1 MAASTS
7 APKLTA
13 SPQPQSTCFD
23 PLDLDRYINFD
34 QNIFASPSL
43 SPDSSRAKS
52 SASSHSSLG
61 NSNNTLLPSQPSN
74 QQTFAG
80 PSHQYELHKQQAG
93 LPVGALA
100 NTLAVNQADSFQFGR
115 TQPYFG
121 ISPADTYFGMNT
133 TDDYLD
139 FGTAPSLTPSLGLTP
154 DIDMDFG
161 SPSQDVF
168 LHSLDSA
175 NNGYIDPTSIGGEET
190 ISTPVPT
197 NPGRVWPG
205 IHQQQAAMAKA
216 QAEAQQKQQAP
227 VQPPPK
233 AAAQPPRR
241 SNGNS
246 SRPPSDPIVEE
257 RISRLLNQMR
267 HSSVGS
273 SNDEDNTLPNA
284 NGNSLH
290 GLRTRK
296 DEEDMDDDERLL
308 ASEEGKK
315 LSSKERRQLR
325 NKVSARAFRSRRKG
339 NLHNPLEETSANNIS
354 EYIGQ
359 LEGEIAAKSAEADE
373 LRAKNEELKAEN
385 TRLADLTRML
395 LSSSAFS
402 TFLNDLS
409 SGGAAASSAP
419 ALTTLPSSIVKSEQP
434 QPNPRKDVNPHQT
447 ALQQAHSQQT
457 GPQIGMALMPETN
470 INYTVFDSANNAW
483 ADNVDFSLYDAQV
496 FAVTEL
502 PQGPAVDEI
511 DTSIFSGKSSS
522 VVGSYSAEESKDE
535 APAIEP
541 MPATKKAEAVLDVAS
556 SCDEVELD
564 ESDPAFA
571 LFADSPPST
580 PPSVKLEDELFG
592 GIELEKAF
600 SRLELV
606 VEDEASDQFEISTVT
621 MDRFER
627 LCSILEAS
635 SERITAM
642 TCRL

>member
-1 MAASTS
+1 MAGSTS
-7 APKLTA
+7 APRVTA
-13 SPQPQSTCFD
+13 SPQPQPQSTCFD
-23 PLDLDRYINFD
+23 PLDIDRYINFD
-34 QNIFASPSL
+34 QSIFTSPSL

-61 NSNNTLLPSQPSN
+61 KSKNTLLPSQPSN

-161 SPSQDVF
+161 SPSQDAF

-175 NNGYIDPTSIGGEET
+175 NNGYIDPTAIGGEET
-190 ISTPVPT
+190 ISTPVPA

-233 AAAQPPRR
+233 VATQPARR

-284 NGNSLH
+284 SGISSH

-315 LSSKERRQLR
+315 LSSKERRQ
-325 NKVSARAFRSRRKG
+325 
-339 NLHNPLEETSANNIS
+339 
-354 EYIGQ
+354 
-359 LEGEIAAKSAEADE
+359 
-373 LRAKNEELKAEN
+373 
-385 TRLADLTRML
+385 
-395 LSSSAFS
+395 
-402 TFLNDLS
+402 
-409 SGGAAASSAP
+409 
-419 ALTTLPSSIVKSEQP
+419 
-434 QPNPRKDVNPHQT
+434 
-447 ALQQAHSQQT
+447 
-457 GPQIGMALMPETN
+457 
-470 INYTVFDSANNAW
+470 
-483 ADNVDFSLYDAQV
+483 
-496 FAVTEL
+496 
-502 PQGPAVDEI
+502 
-511 DTSIFSGKSSS
+511 
-522 VVGSYSAEESKDE
+522 
-535 APAIEP
+535 
-541 MPATKKAEAVLDVAS
+541 
-556 SCDEVELD
+556 
-564 ESDPAFA
+564 
-571 LFADSPPST
+571 
-580 PPSVKLEDELFG
+580 
-592 GIELEKAF
+592 
-600 SRLELV
+600 
-606 VEDEASDQFEISTVT
+606 
-621 MDRFER
+621 
-627 LCSILEAS
+627 
-635 SERITAM
+635 
-642 TCRL
+642 